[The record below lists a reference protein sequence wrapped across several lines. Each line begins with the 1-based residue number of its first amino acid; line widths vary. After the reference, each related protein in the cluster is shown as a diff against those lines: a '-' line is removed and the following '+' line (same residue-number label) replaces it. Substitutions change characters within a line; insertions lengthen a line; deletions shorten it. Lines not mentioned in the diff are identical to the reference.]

1 MTQQPY
7 RESDGGPFDR
17 LVQEHIGWVYGVA
30 RRQLSDANLADDATQ
45 AVFITLWNKRKR
57 LAKNARP
64 VGGWLALATHY
75 ACENIKKT
83 ERRRKIRERKVAAM
97 RQEEMQGFASAAA
110 EESKLE
116 QLLAMDAALQRLPTG
131 DRDVLVARFFQ
142 NQTARQVAEQFNISE
157 AAAGKRITRAVT
169 KLRGIMDQK
178 NIAMDSTALAALLS
192 SGAATAPNG
201 LLEKVLQGVC
211 GKAPVSLTAAHAAH
225 SITFHTAH
233 IPAIAGA
240 AAVALAI
247 GVAAVA
253 PIAIKA
259 RQAPVKPVTAAIA
272 PAIQVATANFT
283 AAQSGVLTCVAYEM
297 LVQRDFAWAIR
308 TGGKLLPGKPGG
320 VKAYDISARVVRALA
335 RAMIGRR
342 EVLLGTDLHWIS
354 TAARIRPWPIVPLY
368 LRQTFYLAGS
378 GDGFIANTSLKLNS
392 PSVRTYSKFAR
403 VPVSFLA
410 GSQISAS
417 FVRKP
422 NNAPVPYD
430 YQNTFNIHAGH
441 AAVLLK
447 HVYDFQGKQCY
458 SAVVFDVERYPY
470 HEFNTVG
477 AISGVRRY
485 IRVGPAGL
493 KHIAEVATA
502 WNRYAMAHPP
512 KPVAEAARWTK
523 SLPGGAVVTLQRI
536 FTGRWPLCLWTPV
549 GAPAGIFLSEIPL
562 GNAPGNLG
570 TGHVSGLLKLE
581 LPTGETGPTPGAR
594 TLPKNVFV
602 YRWVGIRRQTNTCSV
617 GLDSGPW
624 KIIGT
629 AKPTPSPDP
638 KWYFS
643 YKGYQFDV
651 YALTRQP
658 ADPSNHMPSEIYM
671 NLWTSSISTP
681 NLVDRAIAVGAVN
694 RQGQLVPP
702 HPGRMP
708 YYNGF
713 VRFQTS
719 RAHAMDEYSFGEA
732 IPISPNNVKR
742 YVWITRPRHWVT
754 FRGFALQPSPLPST
768 VYALARRQRRA
779 ITTRAT
785 RKAKPIASVAANQ
798 TTPAGLMV
806 LLGRAMRSGNPL
818 APRRLIYAPNSAE
831 RHLLAMDST
840 LDAARE
846 AARNSYGLWG
856 VAKKRFGVA
865 QMQAA
870 GLGEFVNNSAV
881 IVHLPKHWK
890 IKGAYATPLLPLP
903 RGVSWP
909 GKGQP
914 MHSLIKKNG
923 LWYLDFSLT
932 KAQIAQFNEG
942 MRRSLEFPN
951 RNAKAYHVVLKQLQA
966 GKIKDAYA
974 LRDALAAAL
983 KKYSEPTK

>member
-1 MTQQPY
+1 MIQHAKIPVDKQ
-7 RESDGGPFDR
+7 PFD
-17 LVQEHIGWVYGVA
+17 LLATAHINWVYGLA

-45 AVFITLWNKRKR
+45 AVFIALWRKYKR
-57 LAKNARP
+57 LARNNRP
-64 VGGWLALATHY
+64 IGGWLLRATHY
-75 ACENIKKT
+75 ASRNIQKG
-83 ERRRKIRERKVAAM
+83 ERRRKNRERKAAAM
-97 RQEEMQGFASAAA
+97 RSEKVQSVAEAA
-110 EESKLE
+110 EDSNAL
-116 QLLAMDAALQRLPTG
+116 QLLALDAAMQRLSTG
-131 DRDVLVARFFQ
+131 DRDMIVARFFQ
-142 NQTARQVAEQFNISE
+142 SQSARQMAQAFNISE
-157 AAAGKRITRAVT
+157 AAAEKRITRAVI
-169 KLRGIMDQK
+169 KLRGIMAHK

-192 SGAATAPNG
+192 SGAGTAPNG
-201 LLEKVLQGVC
+201 LLAKVLQGVT
-211 GKAPVSLTAAHAAH
+211 GKAPISLTAAHAVR
-225 SITFHTAH
+225 SIAFHTAH
-233 IPAIAGA
+233 IPAIVGA
-240 AAVALAI
+240 AAVALAV
-247 GVAAVA
+247 GVVAVV
-253 PIAIKA
+253 PIAIKV
-259 RQAPVKPVTAAIA
+259 RQAPAKPVPAEIAPSRQVTAA
-272 PAIQVATANFT
+272 NST

-297 LVQRDFAWAIR
+297 LVQRDFAWAIK
-308 TGGKLLPGKPGG
+308 TGGKLLSGKPGG

-342 EVLLGTDLHWIS
+342 AVLLGTDLHWIS

-368 LRQTFYLAGS
+368 LRHTFYLAGS

-410 GSQISAS
+410 GSKISAS

-422 NNAPVPYD
+422 NNVPIPYD
-430 YQNTFNIHAGH
+430 YQNTLNIHPGH
-441 AAVLLK
+441 AVVLLK

-458 SAVVFDVERYPY
+458 SAVVFDVEKYPY

-536 FTGRWPLCLWTPV
+536 STGRWPLCPWTPV
-549 GAPAGIFLSEIPL
+549 GAPASVFLSEISSS
-562 GNAPGNLG
+562 NAPSHLG

-581 LPTGETGPTPGAR
+581 LPTGETGPPPGAR
-594 TLPKNVFV
+594 TLPKNLLQ
-602 YRWVGIRRQTNTCSV
+602 YTWAGIRRQKNTCSV

-629 AKPTPSPDP
+629 AKPTLNPDP

-643 YKGYQFDV
+643 YKGYQFDP
-651 YALTRQP
+651 YALTCQP
-658 ADPSNHMPSEIYM
+658 ADPVGHMPSEIYM

-681 NLVDRAIAVGAVN
+681 NLADQAIAVGAVN

-702 HPGRMP
+702 HPGRTP
-708 YYNGF
+708 YYYGF
-713 VRFQTS
+713 ARFQTS
-719 RAHAMDEYSFGEA
+719 RAHAMYEYSFGET
-732 IPISPNNVKR
+732 IPISPSNVKR
-742 YVWITRPRHWVT
+742 YVWITRPRYWVT

-768 VYALARRQRRA
+768 VFALQQQQVRA
-779 ITTRAT
+779 VAIRPTGT
-785 RKAKPIASVAANQ
+785 AKPIASVAANQ

-806 LLGRAMRSGNPL
+806 LLGRAMRGGNPL
-818 APRRLIYAPNSAE
+818 AQQRLIYAQTSTE
-831 RHLLAMDST
+831 RHLLAVGST

-846 AARNSYGLWG
+846 AARNVYGLWG

-870 GLGEFVNNSAV
+870 GLGEFVNNPPSV
-881 IVHLPKHWK
+881 VHLPKHWK

-909 GKGQP
+909 TKGQP
-914 MHSLIKKNG
+914 MYSLIKKNG

-932 KAQIAQFNEG
+932 KAQIAQFNKG
-942 MRRSLEFPN
+942 MQRSLEFPS
-951 RNAKAYHVVLKQLQA
+951 RNAKAYHAVMRQLQA

-983 KKYSEPTK
+983 KKYSTPRK